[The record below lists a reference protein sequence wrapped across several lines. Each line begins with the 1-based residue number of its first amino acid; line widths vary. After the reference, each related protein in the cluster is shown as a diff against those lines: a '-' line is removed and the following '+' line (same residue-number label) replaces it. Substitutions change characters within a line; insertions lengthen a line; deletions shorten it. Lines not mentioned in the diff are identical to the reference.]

1 MIKDRQHTAMLEHGT
16 VYLETENPRVYY
28 KYVNKQYSKVNI
40 IKYTKTGS
48 DIITPQNPLYER
60 GHVTTNYR
68 VLYENN
74 WLDDLKYLCEPTK
87 YHEKR
92 ITVKFICD
100 RGVSHEFVRHRVFSF
115 AQESTRYC
123 NYSKDKFG
131 NSISYIIP
139 LWLDLEEGN
148 YLVLEDNGVLDTPM
162 GIFPFTEVDQSTLF
176 FIAGLSEAEVR
187 YFELLHSEW
196 TPQQA
201 RSVLPNSLKTE
212 LVMTGTLEQWK
223 GFFKLRCDTA
233 AHPQARELAIPL
245 KEEFKKLHYI
255 ND

>member
-1 MIKDRQHTAMLEHGT
+1 M
-16 VYLETENPRVYY
+16 
-28 KYVNKQYSKVNI
+28 
-40 IKYTKTGS
+40 
-48 DIITPQNPLYER
+48 
-60 GHVTTNYR
+60 
-68 VLYENN
+68 
-74 WLDDLKYLCEPTK
+74 
-87 YHEKR
+87 
-92 ITVKFICD
+92 
-100 RGVSHEFVRHRVFSF
+100 RVFSF

-223 GFFKLRCDTA
+223 GFFKLRCDAA

>member
-1 MIKDRQHTAMLEHGT
+1 M
-16 VYLETENPRVYY
+16 
-28 KYVNKQYSKVNI
+28 S
-40 IKYTKTGS
+40 
-48 DIITPQNPLYER
+48 
-60 GHVTTNYR
+60 
-68 VLYENN
+68 
-74 WLDDLKYLCEPTK
+74 
-87 YHEKR
+87 
-92 ITVKFICD
+92 
-100 RGVSHEFVRHRVFSF
+100 
-115 AQESTRYC
+115 
-123 NYSKDKFG
+123 
-131 NSISYIIP
+131 
-139 LWLDLEEGN
+139 
-148 YLVLEDNGVLDTPM
+148 
-162 GIFPFTEVDQSTLF
+162 
-176 FIAGLSEAEVR
+176 GLSEAEVR